1 MLSQMGPLNKV
12 MEMLPGMGSIL
23 KEGAGRDSSQKIK
36 SYMTIMDSMT
46 DEGMIVPHVARNML
60 HRWLTAVC
68 ACRAG
73 RLEGVGQ
80 ELAVAHRAHRSRIGT
95 VGEGS

>member
-1 MLSQMGPLNKV
+1 MGPLNKV

-46 DEGMIVPHVARNML
+46 DEGKIAANRVEPNL
-60 HRWLTAVC
+60 SRWPLTRASGMCTTQSWMTRRCWPRTRSPASC
-68 ACRAG
+68 ASPAG
-73 RLEGVGQ
+73 LVDR
-80 ELAVAHRAHRSRIGT
+80 
-95 VGEGS
+95 